1 MSGVT
6 RTAFLSR
13 IGLIGCC
20 LGVQL
25 LVAGCNIVS
34 NGVFGALGEWWMG
47 SSDGGGAIADAGS
60 VIDLSSGGPGTES
73 GSGPGSEA
81 LHPNPVVHNP
91 EPASAILFG
100 GGLVGLGLLRR
111 KTQRTRAT

>member
-20 LGVQL
+20 LCVQL
-25 LVAGCNIVS
+25 LVTGCNIAS
-34 NGVFGALGEWWMG
+34 NGIFGALGEWWMG
-47 SSDGGGAIADAGS
+47 SSDGSGAIADAGL

-73 GSGPGSEA
+73 GSGSGIET
-81 LHPNPVVHNP
+81 LPNPVVHNP

-100 GGLVGLGLLRR
+100 GGLAGLGLLRR